1 MRTKVG
7 SKLLEIREDRK
18 MSQEEFAEFLGFSS
32 SAYGRLERNETS
44 IEIDQ
49 MLGIAQ
55 KLDVPIQEFLPETI
69 TINNKDNRNQAA
81 GIVFYGNQT
90 IHNYYCSES
99 DAIKQKDEE
108 LIRLRKEV
116 AALEKKLEGKD

>member
-1 MRTKVG
+1 
-7 SKLLEIREDRK
+7 
-18 MSQEEFAEFLGFSS
+18 
-32 SAYGRLERNETS
+32 
-44 IEIDQ
+44 